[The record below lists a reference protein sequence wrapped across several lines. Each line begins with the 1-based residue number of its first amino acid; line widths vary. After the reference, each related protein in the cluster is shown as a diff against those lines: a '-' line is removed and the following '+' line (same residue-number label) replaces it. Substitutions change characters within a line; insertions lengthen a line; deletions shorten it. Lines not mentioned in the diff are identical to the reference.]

1 MPVIAVGKKVGKATK
16 KGREAN
22 RDRDDNKTGGIDAE
36 AWKKELLKIG
46 PQKRRAK
53 GVSREDHRK
62 WKDEEKA
69 KHRKKVRSMFSK
81 GKKK

>member
-1 MPVIAVGKKVGKATK
+1 MPVIAVGKKVGKATR

-22 RDRDDNKTGGIDAE
+22 QDRVVKGEEKRKE

-46 PQKRRAK
+46 PQKKRAK

-69 KHRKKVRSMFSK
+69 KHRKKVRSTFSK
-81 GKKK
+81 EKKK